1 MPTYETLIVKQVLL
15 VSTKGNVER
24 TVRNSIEKMNTD
36 VRCKRDKKEQEITY
50 QVIIFINVEN
60 NGRSLSNLFF

>member
-15 VSTKGNVER
+15 VSTKGNVQR
-24 TVRNSIEKMNTD
+24 KVWNSIEKMNTD